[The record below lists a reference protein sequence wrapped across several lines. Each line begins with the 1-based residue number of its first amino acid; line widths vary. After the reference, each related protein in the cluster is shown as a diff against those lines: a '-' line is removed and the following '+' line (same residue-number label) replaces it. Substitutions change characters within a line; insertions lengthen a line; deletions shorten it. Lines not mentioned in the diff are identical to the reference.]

1 MKIYFS
7 KCEFS
12 LTQILR
18 SSNIIRA
25 VVTFVCGSVEF
36 AGETVM
42 MMHEMIVMV
51 VVAGHDVEMF
61 YLFELLNVCL

>member
-1 MKIYFS
+1 MKIYFN

-42 MMHEMIVMV
+42 MIHEMIVMV
-51 VVAGHDVEMF
+51 VEDATVEMV
-61 YLFELLNVCL
+61 YLFELLNICL